1 MPQTTE
7 RQVVLALPSMSPKLT
22 YENLPPRLVWDLHA
36 SSISCVLYP
45 GFPFNRSW
53 FQSQCHNYSCSL
65 IIRAWQTLAHHTQ
78 FWVIIQNTQV
88 VTWETARQA
97 YKNASVG
104 FYFPFKLPIRC
115 WLYLCKVSRC
125 FFLIRESDVTNS
137 WIQLP
142 SPSTEL
148 WYRVQPG
155 VPYYLTLLSR
165 TSANFVYKV
174 V

>member
-36 SSISCVLYP
+36 SSISHVLYP

-115 WLYLCKVSRC
+115 WLYLLQGFQVLLSYSGVWCNEQ
-125 FFLIRESDVTNS
+125 LNTVTVF
-137 WIQLP
+137 
-142 SPSTEL
+142 
-148 WYRVQPG
+148 YRTLVQG
-155 VPYYLTLLSR
+155 TAGCTLLFNLVKQ
-165 TSANFVYKV
+165 NFC
-174 V
+174 